1 VFAGI
6 AQRIYD
12 ETNGKVNFVTSLKGG
27 GNCAEWA
34 GIYQSDALTMG
45 LNNGVKPTTQPLTVS
60 DSQYDLRDSFF
71 TSPYPHPSYIIL
83 DENLVVTYKSVGP
96 CCGYESYY
104 DCTDD
109 VALGLDAT
117 LTKEIYSIYDKQI
130 AALAV
135 EEETTTSS
143 TSTTTTAA
151 SMAAVVVETTATT
164 TTPATISSNIFDQPS
179 TAACQSTSWSDW
191 SQCSKT
197 CGDGGIQFRYSVNA
211 ALPLEKRSCPLT
223 LPECPDQCVPEFSM
237 TFEADVVV
245 SSGLDNPRDLAFHPT
260 PGLHLGNHSEGR
272 VFNPDEGEELWV
284 VNGNSHGITIVASFG
299 TAAQQTIFRRDRG
312 YYHYMNNVTALSFN
326 TVKESGRNIVQ
337 DTVNYFAVCNDNLND
352 YVGTKEPNYF
362 MGPTLYDTDTTSPHK
377 AGKKNT
383 VNRLGED
390 CSGDSAD
397 QCFFLHADMLHESP
411 ACIGITH
418 DPEVVT
424 AYGAVYWAFDTTG
437 DKSGNGG
444 QLVKFDFQQPHGPG
458 SMDHSF
464 AA

>member
-1 VFAGI
+1 MFAGI

-223 LPECPDQCVPEFSM
+223 LPECPDQCVPEFGM